1 MASDVPAEFIS
12 QPEDAQETRA
22 PSLLSRLGGGFHAL
36 RIRNYRLF
44 IFGQVISLT
53 GSWMQTTAESWLVLK
68 LTNSPLVLGTMT
80 TLQFLPVMIL
90 ALYGG
95 VLADHLPKR
104 RTLLVTQCLFLV
116 QATIFGLLV
125 ATETIQLWQIYI
137 LAIFQGIVNA
147 IDMPVR
153 QAFVKEMVGRDD
165 LVNAVALNSM
175 TFNTARIVGPAIGG
189 LLIAKIGIA
198 PTLFL
203 NAGSYIAVLGAL
215 WMMNEAALF
224 IPERS
229 HKTPEPVL
237 RQVREGL
244 SYAWRTPN
252 ILVILILVAAIG
264 TFGYNFTVTLPL
276 IAEFI
281 LKTDAQGFGALS
293 SFLGLGSLIAAFG
306 TVYIKEITM
315 RRLFLGAGVFSL
327 LLAAVAV
334 VPVFGLTALLLAAL
348 GAASIV
354 FSTGTNSLLQL
365 LAPDELR
372 GRVMSINVLL
382 IMGSTPIGALLIGW
396 FSEHLGVPITIF
408 SCAVLCTV
416 GVGFGL
422 YYHRRYISPQTPE
435 LQTAP

>member
-1 MASDVPAEFIS
+1 MTTDMPADIIS
-12 QPEDAQETRA
+12 QEPVDSQKRGAST
-22 PSLLSRLGGGFHAL
+22 LFSRLSGGFYAL

-44 IFGQVISLT
+44 IFGQIVSLT

-80 TLQFLPVMIL
+80 TLQFLPVMLL

-104 RTLLVTQCLFLV
+104 RTLIVTQCLFLV
-116 QATIFGLLV
+116 QASIFGLLV
-125 ATETIQLWQIYI
+125 ASNSIQLWQVYL

-153 QAFVKEMVGRDD
+153 QAFVAEMVGRDD

-175 TFNTARIVGPAIGG
+175 TFNTARIVGPAVGG
-189 LLIAKIGIA
+189 LLLANIGVA
-198 PTLFL
+198 PTLFF
-203 NAGSYIAVLGAL
+203 NAFSYIAAIIAL
-215 WMMNEAALF
+215 ALMNEAALF
-224 IPERS
+224 IPERI
-229 HKTPEPVL
+229 HKVQEPVIQ
-237 RQVREGL
+237 QVKEGL

-252 ILVILILVAAIG
+252 ILVVFILVAAIG

-293 SFLGLGSLIAAFG
+293 SFLGVGSLVAAFG
-306 TVYIKEITM
+306 SVYIKQITM
-315 RRLFLGAGVFSL
+315 RRLFLSAGAFSIL
-327 LLAAVAV
+327 LGITAMVPNFWLSAV
-334 VPVFGLTALLLAAL
+334 LLAAL
-348 GAASIV
+348 GAAAIF

-365 LAPDELR
+365 LAPDALR

-382 IMGSTPIGALLIGW
+382 IVGSTPIGALLIGW
-396 FSEHLGVPITIF
+396 FSEHFGVPITLF
-408 SCAVLCTV
+408 VCAVLCAI
-416 GVGFGL
+416 GVCVGL
-422 YYHRRYISPQTPE
+422 YYHQRYLKPLAVNAEQ
-435 LQTAP
+435 